1 MSKKQTTNTASD
13 KRINSRL
20 QETPI
25 AIVGMASVFAES
37 KNLGQFWD
45 TIVNSVNGIQD
56 VPEDRWAIDDYYSAD
71 KKEAD
76 KSYCKRGGF
85 LPEIDFDPMEFGLPP
100 NILELTDITQLM
112 ALVVARDVLADAG
125 VSEES
130 SFDRDRM
137 GITLGVGGG
146 QKQGG
151 QLMSRL
157 QGPVLEK
164 VLKASGLNAED
175 TNIIVD
181 KFKSA
186 YIPWEENS
194 FPGMLGNVIAGR
206 IANRFNLGGTN
217 CVVDAACAGSLA
229 AIKMAVSDLLEYRSD
244 MMLSGGIC
252 CDNSPFMYMSFSKTP
267 AFTDGDCIR
276 PFDDKSNGMMIGEG
290 VGMIALKRLEDAER
304 DGDRIYSVIKG
315 IGSSSDGKFK
325 SIYAPRPE
333 GQLKALKRAYQDAG
347 FDPRTCGL
355 IEAHGTGTKA
365 GDAAEFRGLELL
377 FSENNDQKQHVALG
391 SVKSQ
396 VGHTKAAAG
405 TAGLIKA
412 ALALHHK
419 VLPATINVDKPNENL
434 DIENTPLYINSE
446 TRPWMPRADGIKR
459 QAGIS
464 SFGFGGTN
472 FHLVLEEYTSTQQ
485 GAYRL
490 NEVAQSFLIA
500 ANSKADLINTIE
512 AELKAINVDVE
523 LQPYAFNQLVVSHP
537 VKKIKE
543 DHVRCGFVAK
553 NATQA
558 KQMLEQIIKQLKT
571 EQSKEWSTPTG
582 IYYREQGLK
591 TAGKVVALFSGQGSQ
606 YVNMGRELVCHF
618 PSMMASQV
626 SIDQQFHQ
634 AGQANLSNIVY
645 PIPVFDDQ
653 KRSQQ
658 ELDLR
663 LTQYAQPAIGSF
675 SVGLFN
681 TFKQAGFKADF
692 MAGHSFGELTAL
704 WAAEVISETDYMA
717 LTMAR
722 GQAMS
727 SPQDSDLDAGTMAAV
742 IGNVAEIELQI
753 STIKDVSIANYNANN
768 QAVIAG
774 SSEAIATAT
783 TQLTDNGFKVIALP
797 VSAAFHTPLVAHAQQ
812 PFAKAIDSVTF
823 NKPKVAVYANAT
835 GEAHSEDQA
844 AIKASLKEHILQS
857 VQFSKEI
864 NNLYDAGGR
873 IFVEFGPKNVLTRL
887 VDNIL
892 EDKAEVFSIATNSN
906 AKQSADLQLRQAA
919 IQLAVLGVELDNID
933 PYSAIARPTVAPK
946 KSPLAMKLSGASYV
960 SPKTKKVFED
970 GLTDNWKI
978 SNTQPS
984 TPIVKE
990 VIKEVVV
997 EKIVEK
1003 IVYVDAQG
1011 QPLVNQPSSIQ
1022 GSSIKES
1029 ALANNDNQQLASSI
1043 ENSVDQF
1050 VKHQSE
1056 LLAVHQAY
1064 LEGPNQYA
1072 DTFKSVLAEQ
1082 AGQQTLPEGLDRTL
1096 AMYHDFQ
1103 TETLRVH
1110 ETYLNNQTDNMQQ
1123 MLNTVSNTQHHQSS
1137 SSDVASNNV
1146 TSNNVASN
1154 NTASNVSENA
1164 KTTLSVISKSATQP
1178 APVNALN
1185 LQQQLQA
1192 THQTIQSAQAK
1203 PSVDIQPVN
1212 KKSNEVAPLSGLSV
1226 DSAQAIESTMLSV
1239 VADKTGYPTEM
1250 LELSMD
1256 MEADLGIDSIK
1267 RVEILGAVQDEIAD
1281 LPELDAEQL
1290 SQMRTLAEIVTYMN
1304 SVMGTVVSS
1313 SVNATNA
1320 TANTASTLYSSTSSI
1335 DAQAIDINVIE
1346 NIMLS
1351 VVADKTGYPTEML
1364 ELSMDMEA
1372 DLGIDSIKR
1381 VEILGAVQDEIADLP
1396 ELDAEQLS
1404 QMRTLAEIVT
1414 YMNSVMGTI
1423 VSNSANTAS
1432 IVANS
1437 ATSIDTKAIENIML
1451 SVVADK
1457 TGYPTEMLE
1466 LSMDMEADLGIDSIK
1481 RVEILGA
1488 VQDEIADLPE
1498 LDAEQL
1504 SQMRT
1509 LAEIVTYMSS
1519 VMGSIVSSSAGAVNH
1534 ANAASTVASSTSSI
1548 DAQAIDI
1555 NVIEKTMLSVVADK
1569 TGYPTE
1575 MLELSMDMEADLG
1588 IDSIKRVE
1596 ILGAVQ
1602 DEIDDLP
1609 ELDAEQLS
1617 QMRTLAEIVTYM
1629 NSVMGTVVSS
1639 SVNPANATANKTS
1652 TVASSTSSIDA
1663 QSIDIN
1669 VIEKTMLSVVAD
1681 KTGYPTEMLEL
1692 SMDMEADLGID
1703 SIKRVEILG
1712 AVQDEITDLPELDA
1726 EQLSQMR
1733 TLAEIVTYMNSVMG
1747 SVVSSSVNPTD
1758 AKANTTSIVTS
1769 STSSIDAQSIDINV
1783 IEKTMLSV
1791 VADKTGYPTE
1801 MLELSMDMEAD
1812 LGIDSIKRVEILG
1825 AVQDEI
1831 TDLPELDAE
1840 QLSQMR
1846 TLAEIVTYMNSVMGT
1861 VVSSS
1866 ANNASPIVSSTSSID
1881 AQAIDINVIEKTML
1895 SVVADKTGYPTEML
1909 ELSMDMEADLGID
1922 SIKRVE
1928 ILGAVQDEITD
1939 LPELDAEQLS
1949 QMRTLDEIICY
1960 MQSVQTGP
1968 IVNAHCSLNVA
1979 NEETHVNPT
1988 PEKSIVLDPS
1998 PSATVEIKKLAALE
2012 CINSSVENKHLLL
2025 VNDGLDS
2032 GVATAN
2038 ELSTLGW
2045 TVTVLTPSWVKS
2057 KITKAFNKSILQVS
2071 LSELTEQ
2078 TLNQVLE
2085 TQDQWLSVIYLHP
2098 KTAVEGIAFE
2108 SQYKKGLQLA
2118 FLLAKLTKL
2127 NQNANEKNNGDR
2139 SSFLVL
2145 TRQGGD
2151 FATQNIDKKAD
2162 LVQGGL
2168 SGLVKTLAHEW
2179 DNVFCRIVDIPT
2191 KYNANKVA
2199 KIVVGE
2205 LNDKQRLPVEV
2216 GFNTE
2221 GRLSLVAKETD
2232 SYQLESG
2239 NQLDQDAVFLV
2250 SGGAKGVTAHCVIEI
2265 ANQYQCKFILLGRS
2279 RYQAQEDDWSL
2290 SSATE
2295 GDLKKAAMQH
2305 LINSGEKPSPKLIK
2319 QMIRPVLANREI
2331 TQTLQAIETLGGIAE
2346 YVSADVCDKE
2356 KLQQAINPIC
2366 DLWGPITGVIHG
2378 AGVLAD
2384 KLIEQKTLAEFDQ
2397 VYNTKIEGL
2406 NALLACCELE
2416 KLKHLVLFSS
2426 AAGFYGN
2433 PAQSDYAIANEI
2445 LNKAAY
2451 RFKALYPTTQVLS
2464 FNWGPWDGGMVTP
2477 ELKRMFDERGVYII
2491 PVQSGASL
2499 LVSELAAKHNRCV
2512 QIVVGTDM
2520 SGTDSENLVDQRV
2533 VDQSIVD
2540 QNNDNA
2546 LRESSHQQIKTFNHL
2561 DNALLVD
2568 HKIDGQQVLPTVCA
2582 IAWLKSTCESLYP
2595 EYQYQGI
2602 EDFKLFKGIVFDGSQ
2617 AGEYVIDTKILEH
2630 KVLNSKTIQESD
2642 NTLRI
2647 EVTVGSENKQG
2658 KPVFHYKST
2667 VNLAKPLV
2675 ENTPLAY
2682 QGILPKLVKKQSAQA
2697 ASLYLDGSLF
2707 HGLSLQGIKHIHQLD
2722 DSGLLLE
2729 CVIDKSVTQA
2739 EGEFLLEETN
2749 VFANDLVYQA
2759 MLVWTSKQMGSGSL
2773 PTSTAAWQVFRE
2785 VKVDEF
2791 FFIKLNI
2798 IKTTGQSVF
2807 ADLLL
2812 IDQNNNIISKITA
2825 AEVTCSASLSE
2836 LFKVSA

>member
-1 MSKKQTTNTASD
+1 MPLEKIMSKKQTTNTASD

-71 KKEAD
+71 KKAAD

-112 ALVVARDVLADAG
+112 ALVVARDLLADAG

-347 FDPRTCGL
+347 FDPKTCGL

-472 FHLVLEEYTSTQQ
+472 FHLVLEEYAPTQQ

-490 NEVAQSFLIA
+490 NDVAQSFLIA
-500 ANSKADLINTIE
+500 AKSKADLINLID

-523 LQPYAFNQLVVSHP
+523 LQPYAFNQLVVSYP
-537 VKKIKE
+537 VNKIKE
-543 DHVRCGFVAK
+543 DHARCGFVAN

-558 KQMLEQIIKQLKT
+558 KQMLEQILKQLNT
-571 EQSKEWSTPTG
+571 ELSKEWSTPTG

-606 YVNMGRELVCHF
+606 YLNMGRELVCHF

-626 SIDQQFHQ
+626 SIDQQFHL
-634 AGQANLSNIVY
+634 AGQQNLSNIVY
-645 PIPVFDDQ
+645 PIPVFDAE

-717 LTMAR
+717 LAMAR

-727 SPQDSDLDAGTMAAV
+727 SPEDSDFDAGTMAAV
-742 IGNVAEIELQI
+742 IGNVADIELQI
-753 STIKDVSIANYNANN
+753 STIKGVSIANYNASN

-783 TQLTDNGFKVIALP
+783 AQLTDNGFKVIALP

-835 GEAHSEDQA
+835 GEAHSDDQA
-844 AIKASLKEHILQS
+844 TIKASLKEHILQS

-892 EDKAEVFSIATNSN
+892 EDKADVFTIATNGN
-906 AKQSADLQLRQAA
+906 AKQSADVQLRQAA
-919 IQLAVLGVELDNID
+919 IQLAVLGVEMDNID

-978 SNTQPS
+978 SNTQPT

-990 VIKEVVV
+990 VIKEVIVEKVV
-997 EKIVEK
+997 EKVVEK

-1011 QPLVNQPSSIQ
+1011 QPLVNQPSSTQ
-1022 GSSIKES
+1022 GSSIQASSIKGS
-1029 ALANNDNQQLASSI
+1029 AAANNNQQLASTI

-1072 DTFKSVLAEQ
+1072 DTFKSVLAAQ

-1123 MLNTVSNTQHHQSS
+1123 MLNTVSNTQRNELST
-1137 SSDVASNNV
+1137 SDVASNNV
-1146 TSNNVASN
+1146 VANKAPSNVTEKL
-1154 NTASNVSENA
+1154 NTAQQV
-1164 KTTLSVISKSATQP
+1164 TSKSTPQT
-1178 APVNALN
+1178 APVNTLN

-1192 THQTIQSAQAK
+1192 THQTIQSVQAK
-1203 PSVDIQPVN
+1203 PSIDIEPVN
-1212 KKSNEVAPLSGLSV
+1212 KINDEVVSLSGKEIDLTQAIESKMLSV
-1226 DSAQAIESTMLSV
+1226 VADKTGYPTEMLELSMDMEADLGIDSIKRVEILGAVQDDIANLPELDADQLSQMRTLAEIVTYMNSVMRSVVSGSTNAASPIVSSTSPIDVQAIDINVIESTMLSV

-1267 RVEILGAVQDEIAD
+1267 RVEILGAVQDEIVD

-1290 SQMRTLAEIVTYMN
+1290 SQMRTLVEIVTYMN
-1304 SVMGTVVSS
+1304 SVMGSVVSGS
-1313 SVNATNA
+1313 ANYTK
-1320 TANTASTLYSSTSSI
+1320 TNTASPI
-1335 DAQAIDINVIE
+1335 
-1346 NIMLS
+1346 
-1351 VVADKTGYPTEML
+1351 
-1364 ELSMDMEA
+1364 
-1372 DLGIDSIKR
+1372 
-1381 VEILGAVQDEIADLP
+1381 
-1396 ELDAEQLS
+1396 
-1404 QMRTLAEIVT
+1404 
-1414 YMNSVMGTI
+1414 
-1423 VSNSANTAS
+1423 
-1432 IVANS
+1432 
-1437 ATSIDTKAIENIML
+1437 
-1451 SVVADK
+1451 
-1457 TGYPTEMLE
+1457 
-1466 LSMDMEADLGIDSIK
+1466 
-1481 RVEILGA
+1481 
-1488 VQDEIADLPE
+1488 
-1498 LDAEQL
+1498 
-1504 SQMRT
+1504 
-1509 LAEIVTYMSS
+1509 
-1519 VMGSIVSSSAGAVNH
+1519 
-1534 ANAASTVASSTSSI
+1534 ASSTSSL
-1548 DAQAIDI
+1548 DAQ
-1555 NVIEKTMLSVVADK
+1555 
-1569 TGYPTE
+1569 P
-1575 MLELSMDMEADLG
+1575 
-1588 IDSIKRVE
+1588 
-1596 ILGAVQ
+1596 
-1602 DEIDDLP
+1602 
-1609 ELDAEQLS
+1609 
-1617 QMRTLAEIVTYM
+1617 
-1629 NSVMGTVVSS
+1629 
-1639 SVNPANATANKTS
+1639 
-1652 TVASSTSSIDA
+1652 
-1663 QSIDIN
+1663 IDIN

-1747 SVVSSSVNPTD
+1747 SVVSSSANAASPVASSTSPVDTQPIDINVIESTMLSVVADKTGYPTEMLELSMDMEADLGIDSIKRVEILGAVQDQIADLPELD
-1758 AKANTTSIVTS
+1758 AEQLSQMRTLTEIVTYMNSVMGTVVSGSANAASPVAS
-1769 STSSIDAQSIDINV
+1769 STSPIDAQPIDINVIESTMLSVVADKTGYPTEMLELSMDMEADLGIDSIKRVEILGAVQDEIADLPELDAEHLSQMRTLAEIVTYMNSEMGSVESNTASPIVSSMSSIDAQSIDINV

-1846 TLAEIVTYMNSVMGT
+1846 TLAEIVTYM
-1861 VVSSS
+1861 
-1866 ANNASPIVSSTSSID
+1866 
-1881 AQAIDINVIEKTML
+1881 
-1895 SVVADKTGYPTEML
+1895 
-1909 ELSMDMEADLGID
+1909 
-1922 SIKRVE
+1922 
-1928 ILGAVQDEITD
+1928 
-1939 LPELDAEQLS
+1939 
-1949 QMRTLDEIICY
+1949 
-1960 MQSVQTGP
+1960 QSVQTGP
-1968 IVNAHCSLNVA
+1968 IVNSHTSLNVA
-1979 NEETHVNPT
+1979 NEQTLSKPM
-1988 PEKSIVLDPS
+1988 PEKSIVLEPA

-2032 GVATAN
+2032 GVVTAN

-2045 TVTVLTPSWVKS
+2045 IVTVLTPSWIKS
-2057 KITKAFNKSILQVS
+2057 KITKVFNESILQVT
-2071 LSELTEQ
+2071 LPELTEQ
-2078 TLNQVLE
+2078 TLNQVLQ
-2085 TQDQWLSVIYLHP
+2085 TQVQWQTVIYLHP
-2098 KTAVEGIAFE
+2098 KTAVEGITFE
-2108 SQYKKGLQLA
+2108 SCHKKSLQLA

-2127 NQNANEKNNGDR
+2127 NQNANEKNNEDR

-2151 FATQNIDKKAD
+2151 FTTQNFDKKAD

-2239 NQLDQDAVFLV
+2239 HQLDQDAVFLV

-2265 ANQYQCKFILLGRS
+2265 AKQYQCKFILLGRS
-2279 RYQAQEDDWSL
+2279 HYQAQEDDWSL

-2295 GDLKKAAMQH
+2295 GELKKAAMQH
-2305 LINSGEKPSPKLIK
+2305 LMNNGEKPSPKLIK
-2319 QMIRPVLANREI
+2319 QMIGPVLANREI

-2356 KLQQAINPIC
+2356 KLQQVINPIC

-2384 KLIEQKTLAEFDQ
+2384 KFIEQKTLAEFDQ

-2406 NALLACCELE
+2406 NALLACCELDN
-2416 KLKHLVLFSS
+2416 LKHLVLFSS
-2426 AAGFYGN
+2426 AAAFYGN
-2433 PAQSDYAIANEI
+2433 PGQSDYAIANEI

-2451 RFKALYPTTQVLS
+2451 RFKALYPASQVLS

-2520 SGTDSENLVDQRV
+2520 SGTDSESSVDHNLVDQSAEHENV
-2533 VDQSIVD
+2533 VDK
-2540 QNNDNA
+2540 
-2546 LRESSHQQIKTFNHL
+2546 SSHQQIKTFNHL
-2561 DNALLVD
+2561 DNVLLAD

-2582 IAWLKSTCESLYP
+2582 IAWLKSTCENLYP
-2595 EYQYQGI
+2595 EYRYQGI
-2602 EDFKLFKGIVFDGSQ
+2602 EDFKLFKGIVFDGTQ
-2617 AGEYVIDTKILEH
+2617 ADEYVIDTKILDH
-2630 KVLNSKTIQESD
+2630 KVLNSKNIKESD
-2642 NTLRI
+2642 NTLSI

-2682 QGILPKLVKKQSAQA
+2682 QGILPKLVKKQSSQA
-2697 ASLYLDGSLF
+2697 ASLYVDGSLF
-2707 HGLSLQGIKHIHQLD
+2707 HGASLQGIKHIHQLD

-2729 CVIDKSVTQA
+2729 CVIDNSAIKAQ
-2739 EGEFLLEETN
+2739 GEFLLEESN

-2773 PTSTAAWQVFRE
+2773 PTSTEAWQVFRE
-2785 VKVDEF
+2785 VKVGEY

-2798 IKTTGQSVF
+2798 IKATGQSVF

-2812 IDQNNNIISKITA
+2812 IDQDNKIISKITA

-2836 LFKVSA
+2836 LFKASA

>member
-1 MSKKQTTNTASD
+1 MPLEKIMSKKQTTNTASD

-717 LTMAR
+717 LAMAR

-783 TQLTDNGFKVIALP
+783 SQLTDNGFKVIALP

-844 AIKASLKEHILQS
+844 AIKTSLKEHILQS

-990 VIKEVVV
+990 VIKEIVV

-1029 ALANNDNQQLASSI
+1029 APANNDNQQLASSI

-1072 DTFKSVLAEQ
+1072 DTFKSVLAAQ

-1123 MLNTVSNTQHHQSS
+1123 MLNTVSNTQSH
-1137 SSDVASNNV
+1137 DVISNDAASN
-1146 TSNNVASN
+1146 A
-1154 NTASNVSENA
+1154 SENG
-1164 KTTLSVISKSATQP
+1164 KTTTPTTSKSTPQAT
-1178 APVNALN
+1178 PVNALN

-1212 KKSNEVAPLSGLSV
+1212 KRNDEVVPLSGALRG
-1226 DSAQAIESTMLSV
+1226 SAQAIENTMLSV

-1313 SVNATNA
+1313 S
-1320 TANTASTLYSSTSSI
+1320 ANTASPIASSTSSI
-1335 DAQAIDINVIE
+1335 DTKAIETTMLSVVADKTGYPTEMLELSMDMEADLGIDSIKRVEILGAVQDEIADLPELDAEQLSQMRTLAEIVTYMNSVMGSFISSPASTVVNSATSIDTKAIE
-1346 NIMLS
+1346 NTMLS

-1414 YMNSVMGTI
+1414 YMNSVMGT
-1423 VSNSANTAS
+1423 
-1432 IVANS
+1432 
-1437 ATSIDTKAIENIML
+1437 
-1451 SVVADK
+1451 
-1457 TGYPTEMLE
+1457 
-1466 LSMDMEADLGIDSIK
+1466 
-1481 RVEILGA
+1481 
-1488 VQDEIADLPE
+1488 
-1498 LDAEQL
+1498 
-1504 SQMRT
+1504 
-1509 LAEIVTYMSS
+1509 
-1519 VMGSIVSSSAGAVNH
+1519 
-1534 ANAASTVASSTSSI
+1534 
-1548 DAQAIDI
+1548 
-1555 NVIEKTMLSVVADK
+1555 
-1569 TGYPTE
+1569 
-1575 MLELSMDMEADLG
+1575 
-1588 IDSIKRVE
+1588 
-1596 ILGAVQ
+1596 
-1602 DEIDDLP
+1602 
-1609 ELDAEQLS
+1609 
-1617 QMRTLAEIVTYM
+1617 
-1629 NSVMGTVVSS
+1629 VVSS
-1639 SVNPANATANKTS
+1639 
-1652 TVASSTSSIDA
+1652 
-1663 QSIDIN
+1663 
-1669 VIEKTMLSVVAD
+1669 
-1681 KTGYPTEMLEL
+1681 
-1692 SMDMEADLGID
+1692 
-1703 SIKRVEILG
+1703 
-1712 AVQDEITDLPELDA
+1712 
-1726 EQLSQMR
+1726 
-1733 TLAEIVTYMNSVMG
+1733 
-1747 SVVSSSVNPTD
+1747 
-1758 AKANTTSIVTS
+1758 
-1769 STSSIDAQSIDINV
+1769 
-1783 IEKTMLSV
+1783 
-1791 VADKTGYPTE
+1791 
-1801 MLELSMDMEAD
+1801 
-1812 LGIDSIKRVEILG
+1812 
-1825 AVQDEI
+1825 
-1831 TDLPELDAE
+1831 
-1840 QLSQMR
+1840 
-1846 TLAEIVTYMNSVMGT
+1846 
-1861 VVSSS
+1861 
-1866 ANNASPIVSSTSSID
+1866 
-1881 AQAIDINVIEKTML
+1881 
-1895 SVVADKTGYPTEML
+1895 
-1909 ELSMDMEADLGID
+1909 
-1922 SIKRVE
+1922 
-1928 ILGAVQDEITD
+1928 
-1939 LPELDAEQLS
+1939 
-1949 QMRTLDEIICY
+1949 
-1960 MQSVQTGP
+1960 
-1968 IVNAHCSLNVA
+1968 
-1979 NEETHVNPT
+1979 
-1988 PEKSIVLDPS
+1988 
-1998 PSATVEIKKLAALE
+1998 
-2012 CINSSVENKHLLL
+2012 
-2025 VNDGLDS
+2025 
-2032 GVATAN
+2032 
-2038 ELSTLGW
+2038 
-2045 TVTVLTPSWVKS
+2045 
-2057 KITKAFNKSILQVS
+2057 LQ
-2071 LSELTEQ
+2071 
-2078 TLNQVLE
+2078 
-2085 TQDQWLSVIYLHP
+2085 
-2098 KTAVEGIAFE
+2098 
-2108 SQYKKGLQLA
+2108 
-2118 FLLAKLTKL
+2118 
-2127 NQNANEKNNGDR
+2127 
-2139 SSFLVL
+2139 
-2145 TRQGGD
+2145 
-2151 FATQNIDKKAD
+2151 
-2162 LVQGGL
+2162 
-2168 SGLVKTLAHEW
+2168 
-2179 DNVFCRIVDIPT
+2179 C
-2191 KYNANKVA
+2191 
-2199 KIVVGE
+2199 
-2205 LNDKQRLPVEV
+2205 
-2216 GFNTE
+2216 
-2221 GRLSLVAKETD
+2221 
-2232 SYQLESG
+2232 
-2239 NQLDQDAVFLV
+2239 
-2250 SGGAKGVTAHCVIEI
+2250 
-2265 ANQYQCKFILLGRS
+2265 
-2279 RYQAQEDDWSL
+2279 
-2290 SSATE
+2290 
-2295 GDLKKAAMQH
+2295 
-2305 LINSGEKPSPKLIK
+2305 
-2319 QMIRPVLANREI
+2319 
-2331 TQTLQAIETLGGIAE
+2331 
-2346 YVSADVCDKE
+2346 
-2356 KLQQAINPIC
+2356 
-2366 DLWGPITGVIHG
+2366 
-2378 AGVLAD
+2378 
-2384 KLIEQKTLAEFDQ
+2384 
-2397 VYNTKIEGL
+2397 
-2406 NALLACCELE
+2406 
-2416 KLKHLVLFSS
+2416 
-2426 AAGFYGN
+2426 
-2433 PAQSDYAIANEI
+2433 
-2445 LNKAAY
+2445 
-2451 RFKALYPTTQVLS
+2451 
-2464 FNWGPWDGGMVTP
+2464 
-2477 ELKRMFDERGVYII
+2477 
-2491 PVQSGASL
+2491 
-2499 LVSELAAKHNRCV
+2499 
-2512 QIVVGTDM
+2512 
-2520 SGTDSENLVDQRV
+2520 
-2533 VDQSIVD
+2533 
-2540 QNNDNA
+2540 
-2546 LRESSHQQIKTFNHL
+2546 
-2561 DNALLVD
+2561 
-2568 HKIDGQQVLPTVCA
+2568 
-2582 IAWLKSTCESLYP
+2582 
-2595 EYQYQGI
+2595 
-2602 EDFKLFKGIVFDGSQ
+2602 
-2617 AGEYVIDTKILEH
+2617 
-2630 KVLNSKTIQESD
+2630 
-2642 NTLRI
+2642 
-2647 EVTVGSENKQG
+2647 
-2658 KPVFHYKST
+2658 
-2667 VNLAKPLV
+2667 
-2675 ENTPLAY
+2675 
-2682 QGILPKLVKKQSAQA
+2682 
-2697 ASLYLDGSLF
+2697 
-2707 HGLSLQGIKHIHQLD
+2707 
-2722 DSGLLLE
+2722 
-2729 CVIDKSVTQA
+2729 
-2739 EGEFLLEETN
+2739 
-2749 VFANDLVYQA
+2749 
-2759 MLVWTSKQMGSGSL
+2759 
-2773 PTSTAAWQVFRE
+2773 
-2785 VKVDEF
+2785 
-2791 FFIKLNI
+2791 
-2798 IKTTGQSVF
+2798 
-2807 ADLLL
+2807 
-2812 IDQNNNIISKITA
+2812 
-2825 AEVTCSASLSE
+2825 
-2836 LFKVSA
+2836 

>member
-681 TFKQAGFKADF
+681 IFKQAGFKADF

-717 LTMAR
+717 LAMAR
-722 GQAMS
+722 GQVMS

-990 VIKEVVV
+990 VIKEIVV

-1011 QPLVNQPSSIQ
+1011 QPLVNQPASIQ

-1029 ALANNDNQQLASSI
+1029 APANNDNQQLASSI

-1072 DTFKSVLAEQ
+1072 DTFKSVLAAQ

-1123 MLNTVSNTQHHQSS
+1123 MLNTVSNTQHLQSS
-1137 SSDVASNNV
+1137 SSDVTSNNVTSNNV

-1164 KTTLSVISKSATQP
+1164 KTTPLVISKSTTEP

-1212 KKSNEVAPLSGLSV
+1212 KENNEVAPLSGLSV

-1304 SVMGTVVSS
+1304 SVMGSIVSS
-1313 SVNATNA
+1313 S
-1320 TANTASTLYSSTSSI
+1320 ANTASTVANSATSI
-1335 DAQAIDINVIE
+1335 DTKAIE
-1346 NIMLS
+1346 NTMLS

-1414 YMNSVMGTI
+1414 YMNSVMGSV
-1423 VSNSANTAS
+1423 VSSSVNATNATANTAS
-1432 IVANS
+1432 TVASSTSSIVAQ
-1437 ATSIDTKAIENIML
+1437 AIDINVIEKTML

-1509 LAEIVTYMSS
+1509 LAEIVTYMNS
-1519 VMGSIVSSSAGAVNH
+1519 VMGSVVSSSANTAP
-1534 ANAASTVASSTSSI
+1534 SPIASSTSSI
-1548 DAQAIDI
+1548 DAQAI
-1555 NVIEKTMLSVVADK
+1555 EKTMLLVVADK

-1602 DEIDDLP
+1602 DEIADLP

-1617 QMRTLAEIVTYM
+1617 QMRTLAEIVIYM
-1629 NSVMGTVVSS
+1629 NSVMGSVVSS
-1639 SVNPANATANKTS
+1639 SANTAS

-1747 SVVSSSVNPTD
+1747 SVVSSS
-1758 AKANTTSIVTS
+1758 ANTASTVAS
-1769 STSSIDAQSIDINV
+1769 STSSIDAQAIDINV

-1831 TDLPELDAE
+1831 ADLPELDAE

-1846 TLAEIVTYMNSVMGT
+1846 TLAEIVTYMNSVMGA

-1866 ANNASPIVSSTSSID
+1866 AKTASPIVSSTSSID

-1968 IVNAHCSLNVA
+1968 IVNAHFSLNVA
-1979 NEETHVNPT
+1979 NEETPVKPT

-2038 ELSTLGW
+2038 ELSALGW

-2078 TLNQVLE
+2078 TLNQVLQ
-2085 TQDQWLSVIYLHP
+2085 TQAQWLSVIYLHP

-2127 NQNANEKNNGDR
+2127 NQNANEKYNDDR
-2139 SSFLVL
+2139 ASFLVL

-2191 KYNANKVA
+2191 KYNAKKVA

-2239 NQLDQDAVFLV
+2239 NQLDQNAVFLV

-2265 ANQYQCKFILLGRS
+2265 AKQYQCKFILLGRS
-2279 RYQAQEDDWSL
+2279 RYQAQEDNWSL

-2319 QMIRPVLANREI
+2319 QMIGPVLANREI

-2356 KLQQAINPIC
+2356 NLQQAINPIC

-2416 KLKHLVLFSS
+2416 NIKHLVLFSS

-2520 SGTDSENLVDQRV
+2520 SGTDNESLVDQKADNENV
-2533 VDQSIVD
+2533 V
-2540 QNNDNA
+2540 
-2546 LRESSHQQIKTFNHL
+2546 RESSHQQIKTFNHL

-2582 IAWLKSTCESLYP
+2582 IAWLKSTCENLYP

-2617 AGEYVIDTKILEH
+2617 AGEYIIDTKILEH
-2630 KVLNSKTIQESD
+2630 KVLNSKTIKESD

-2682 QGILPKLVKKQSAQA
+2682 QGILPKLVKKQSVQA

-2739 EGEFLLEETN
+2739 QGEFLLEESN

-2785 VKVDEF
+2785 VKADEF

-2812 IDQNNNIISKITA
+2812 IDQSNNIISKITA

-2836 LFKVSA
+2836 LFKASA

>member
-717 LTMAR
+717 LAMAR

-727 SPQDSDLDAGTMAAV
+727 SPQDSGLDAGTMAAV

-892 EDKAEVFSIATNSN
+892 EDKAEVYTIATNSN

-990 VIKEVVV
+990 VIKEIVV

-1072 DTFKSVLAEQ
+1072 DTFKSVLAAQ

-1137 SSDVASNNV
+1137 SSDVTSNNV

-1164 KTTLSVISKSATQP
+1164 KTTPPVISKSTTQP

-1212 KKSNEVAPLSGLSV
+1212 KENNEVAALSGLSV

-1320 TANTASTLYSSTSSI
+1320 TANTASTVASSTSSI

-1346 NIMLS
+1346 KTMLS

-1414 YMNSVMGTI
+1414 YMNSVMGTV
-1423 VSNSANTAS
+1423 VSSSVNATNATANTAS
-1432 IVANS
+1432 TVAS
-1437 ATSIDTKAIENIML
+1437 STSSIDAQAIDINVIEKTMLSVVADKTGYPTEMLELSMDMEADLGIDSIKRVEILGAVQDEIADLPELDAEQLSQMRTLAEIVTYMNSVMGSVVSSSVNATNATANTASTVASSTSSIDAQAIDINVIENTML

-1519 VMGSIVSSSAGAVNH
+1519 VMGSIVSSSDNT
-1534 ANAASTVASSTSSI
+1534 ASSPIASSTLSI
-1548 DAQAIDI
+1548 DAQA
-1555 NVIEKTMLSVVADK
+1555 
-1569 TGYPTE
+1569 
-1575 MLELSMDMEADLG
+1575 
-1588 IDSIKRVE
+1588 
-1596 ILGAVQ
+1596 
-1602 DEIDDLP
+1602 
-1609 ELDAEQLS
+1609 
-1617 QMRTLAEIVTYM
+1617 
-1629 NSVMGTVVSS
+1629 
-1639 SVNPANATANKTS
+1639 
-1652 TVASSTSSIDA
+1652 
-1663 QSIDIN
+1663 IDIN

-1733 TLAEIVTYMNSVMG
+1733 TLAEIVTYMNSVM
-1747 SVVSSSVNPTD
+1747 
-1758 AKANTTSIVTS
+1758 
-1769 STSSIDAQSIDINV
+1769 
-1783 IEKTMLSV
+1783 E
-1791 VADKTGYPTE
+1791 
-1801 MLELSMDMEAD
+1801 
-1812 LGIDSIKRVEILG
+1812 
-1825 AVQDEI
+1825 
-1831 TDLPELDAE
+1831 
-1840 QLSQMR
+1840 
-1846 TLAEIVTYMNSVMGT
+1846 T
-1861 VVSSS
+1861 VVS
-1866 ANNASPIVSSTSSID
+1866 NPVSPIVSSTLSID

-1928 ILGAVQDEITD
+1928 ILGAVQDEIID

-1968 IVNAHCSLNVA
+1968 IVNAHSSLNVA
-1979 NEETHVNPT
+1979 NEETPVKPT

-2032 GVATAN
+2032 GVVTAN
-2038 ELSTLGW
+2038 ELSALGW

-2239 NQLDQDAVFLV
+2239 NQLDQDSVFLV

-2265 ANQYQCKFILLGRS
+2265 AKQYQCKFILLGRS
-2279 RYQAQEDDWSL
+2279 RYQAQEDNWSL

-2295 GDLKKAAMQH
+2295 GYLKKAAMQH

-2319 QMIRPVLANREI
+2319 QMIGPVLANREI

-2384 KLIEQKTLAEFDQ
+2384 KLIEQKTLVEFDQ

-2416 KLKHLVLFSS
+2416 NLKHLVLFSS

-2520 SGTDSENLVDQRV
+2520 SGTDSENLVVQKA

-2540 QNNDNA
+2540 QKNDNA
-2546 LRESSHQQIKTFNHL
+2546 VRESSHQQIKTFNHL

-2617 AGEYVIDTKILEH
+2617 ADEYVIDTKILEH
-2630 KVLNSKTIQESD
+2630 KVLNSKTIKESD

-2675 ENTPLAY
+2675 ENSPLAY

-2707 HGLSLQGIKHIHQLD
+2707 HGPSLQGIKHIHQLD

-2739 EGEFLLEETN
+2739 KGEFLLEETN

>member
-717 LTMAR
+717 LAMAR

-727 SPQDSDLDAGTMAAV
+727 SPQDSGLDAGTMAAV

-892 EDKAEVFSIATNSN
+892 EDKAEVFTIATNSN

-990 VIKEVVV
+990 VIKEIVV

-1072 DTFKSVLAEQ
+1072 DTFKSVLAAQ

-1137 SSDVASNNV
+1137 SSDVTSNNV

-1164 KTTLSVISKSATQP
+1164 KTTPPVISKSTTQP

-1212 KKSNEVAPLSGLSV
+1212 KENNEVAALSGLSV

-1320 TANTASTLYSSTSSI
+1320 TANTASTVASSTSSI

-1346 NIMLS
+1346 KTMLS

-1414 YMNSVMGTI
+1414 YMNSVMGTV
-1423 VSNSANTAS
+1423 VSSSVNATNATANTAS
-1432 IVANS
+1432 TVAS
-1437 ATSIDTKAIENIML
+1437 STSSIDAQAIDINVIEKTML

-1509 LAEIVTYMSS
+1509 LAEIVTYMNS
-1519 VMGSIVSSSAGAVNH
+1519 VMGSVVSSSVNATNAT
-1534 ANAASTVASSTSSI
+1534 ANTASTVASSTSSI
-1548 DAQAIDI
+1548 DAQA
-1555 NVIEKTMLSVVADK
+1555 
-1569 TGYPTE
+1569 
-1575 MLELSMDMEADLG
+1575 
-1588 IDSIKRVE
+1588 
-1596 ILGAVQ
+1596 
-1602 DEIDDLP
+1602 
-1609 ELDAEQLS
+1609 
-1617 QMRTLAEIVTYM
+1617 
-1629 NSVMGTVVSS
+1629 
-1639 SVNPANATANKTS
+1639 
-1652 TVASSTSSIDA
+1652 
-1663 QSIDIN
+1663 IDIN

-1733 TLAEIVTYMNSVMG
+1733 TLAEIVTYMNSVMET
-1747 SVVSSSVNPTD
+1747 VVSNPV
-1758 AKANTTSIVTS
+1758 SPIVS
-1769 STSSIDAQSIDINV
+1769 STLSIDAQAIDINV

-1825 AVQDEI
+1825 AVQDKI
-1831 TDLPELDAE
+1831 ADLPELDAE

-1846 TLAEIVTYMNSVMGT
+1846 TLAEIVTYMNSVMET
-1861 VVSSS
+1861 VVS
-1866 ANNASPIVSSTSSID
+1866 NPVSPIVSSTLSID

-1928 ILGAVQDEITD
+1928 ILGAVQDEIID

-1968 IVNAHCSLNVA
+1968 IVNAHSSLNVA
-1979 NEETHVNPT
+1979 NEETPVKPT

-2038 ELSTLGW
+2038 ELSALGW

-2239 NQLDQDAVFLV
+2239 NQLDQDSVFLV

-2265 ANQYQCKFILLGRS
+2265 AKQYQCKFILLGRS
-2279 RYQAQEDDWSL
+2279 RYQAQEDNWSL

-2295 GDLKKAAMQH
+2295 GYLKKAAMQH

-2319 QMIRPVLANREI
+2319 QMIGPVLANREI

-2384 KLIEQKTLAEFDQ
+2384 KLIEQKTLVEFDQ

-2416 KLKHLVLFSS
+2416 NLKHLVLFSS

-2520 SGTDSENLVDQRV
+2520 SGTDSENLVVQKA

-2540 QNNDNA
+2540 QKNDNA
-2546 LRESSHQQIKTFNHL
+2546 VRESSHQQIKTFNHL

-2617 AGEYVIDTKILEH
+2617 ADEYVIDTKILEH
-2630 KVLNSKTIQESD
+2630 KVLNSKTIKESD

-2675 ENTPLAY
+2675 ENSPLAY

-2707 HGLSLQGIKHIHQLD
+2707 HGPSLQGIKHIHQLD

-2739 EGEFLLEETN
+2739 KGEFLLEETN

>member
-1 MSKKQTTNTASD
+1 MPLEKIMSKKQTTNTASD
-13 KRINSRL
+13 KRLNSRL

-45 TIVNSVNGIQD
+45 TIVNSINGIQD

-130 SFDRDRM
+130 SFDRDKM

-164 VLKASGLNAED
+164 VLKASGLNTED

-181 KFKSA
+181 KFKKA

-347 FDPRTCGL
+347 FDPKTCGL

-434 DIENTPLYINSE
+434 NIENTPLYINSE
-446 TRPWMPRADGIKR
+446 TRPWMQRADGVKR

-472 FHLVLEEYTSTQQ
+472 FHLVLEEYTQTQQ

-490 NEVAQSFLIA
+490 NEVAQSFLMT
-500 ANSKADLINTIE
+500 ANNKADLVKTLV
-512 AELKAINVDVE
+512 AALSTLNVDLE
-523 LQPYAFNQLVVSHP
+523 LQPYAFNQLVISYP
-537 VKKIKE
+537 VKKVAK
-543 DHVRCGFVAK
+543 DQARCGFVAK
-553 NATQA
+553 NSMQTI
-558 KQMLEQIIKQLKT
+558 QMLEQIIKQLKT
-571 EQSKEWSTPTG
+571 DQNKEWSTPTG

-606 YVNMGRELVCHF
+606 YLNMGRELVCHF

-626 SIDQQFHQ
+626 AMDQQFHQ
-634 AGQANLSNIVY
+634 AGQASLSNFVY
-645 PIPVFDDQ
+645 PIPVFEQQ
-653 KRSQQ
+653 KRDQQ
-658 ELDLR
+658 ALDLR

-692 MAGHSFGELTAL
+692 AAGHSFGELTAL
-704 WAAEVISETDYMA
+704 WAADVISEVDYMTLA
-717 LTMAR
+717 MAR

-727 SPQDSDLDAGTMAAV
+727 SPKESDKDTGTMAAV
-742 IGNVAEIELQI
+742 IGNVLDIESQI
-753 STIKDVSIANYNANN
+753 KSIKNVSIANYNANN

-774 SSEAIATAT
+774 TTEAVAIATA
-783 TQLTDNGFKVIALP
+783 QLTDSGFKVIELP

-812 PFAKAIDSVTF
+812 PFAKVIDSITF
-823 NKPKVAVYANAT
+823 NKPNIAVYSNAT
-835 GEAHSEDQA
+835 GEAHSADQA
-844 AIKASLKEHILQS
+844 DIKASLKDHILQS
-857 VQFSKEI
+857 VQFSKEV
-864 NNLYDAGGR
+864 NNLYNAGGR

-892 EDKAEVFSIATNSN
+892 EDKADVFTIATNNN
-906 AKQSADLQLRQAA
+906 AKQSADLQLRLAA
-919 IQLAVLGVELDNID
+919 IQLAVLGLELDNID
-933 PYSAIARPTVAPK
+933 PYSALARPTVAPK
-946 KSPLAMKLSGASYV
+946 KSPLAMKLSGATYV
-960 SPKTKKVFED
+960 SPKTKKIFQEA
-970 GLTDNWKI
+970 LTDNWKI
-978 SNTQPS
+978 SNTQS
-984 TPIVKE
+984 TTPIVKE
-990 VIKEVVV
+990 VIKEVIV
-997 EKIVEK
+997 EKIVEKVVEK
-1003 IVYVDAQG
+1003 IVYVDKQG
-1011 QPLVNQPSSIQ
+1011 IPLVQQPAAPD
-1022 GSSIKES
+1022 KATS
-1029 ALANNDNQQLASSI
+1029 ATNTTTISDQQLASNI

-1050 VKHQSE
+1050 VKHQSQ

-1072 DTFKSVLAEQ
+1072 DTFKSVLAAQ
-1082 AGQQTLPEGLDRTL
+1082 AGQQKLPEGLDRTL

-1123 MLNTVSNTQHHQSS
+1123 ML
-1137 SSDVASNNV
+1137 
-1146 TSNNVASN
+1146 
-1154 NTASNVSENA
+1154 SNVSDVQVKQKVA
-1164 KTTLSVISKSATQP
+1164 KTATALDTSVQTYVDSSLSNEHK
-1178 APVNALN
+1178 LD
-1185 LQQQLQA
+1185 LQQQLQV
-1192 THQTIQSAQAK
+1192 TEQPIQSIQSKAVVDQEPLVNVVLAVNLDPQVASLSHAK
-1203 PSVDIQPVN
+1203 EIESIMLAVVADKTGYPTEMLELSMDMEADLGIDSIKRVEILGAVQDNIVDLPELDAEQLSQMRTLAEIVGYMNDVMGTAVPHVNGAVQDLPTAAESTSQQYIAKQFIPKQFIPKQSVDT
-1212 KKSNEVAPLSGLSV
+1212 K
-1226 DSAQAIESTMLSV
+1226 AIEIIMLAV

-1267 RVEILGAVQDEIAD
+1267 RVEILGAVQDELSD

-1290 SQMRTLAEIVTYMN
+1290 SQMRTLAEIVTYMKD
-1304 SVMGTVVSS
+1304 VMGSVSS
-1313 SVNATNA
+1313 TTATPSQHEGHLSPSLPNQSNTSQA
-1320 TANTASTLYSSTSSI
+1320 TDS
-1335 DAQAIDINVIE
+1335 QAIEI
-1346 NIMLS
+1346 IMLG

-1381 VEILGAVQDEIADLP
+1381 VEILGAVQDQLSDLP

-1414 YMNSVMGTI
+1414 YMKDVMGS
-1423 VSNSANTAS
+1423 VSSTTATPSQHEGHLSPSLPNQSNTS
-1432 IVANS
+1432 Q
-1437 ATSIDTKAIENIML
+1437 ATDSQAIEIIML
-1451 SVVADK
+1451 GVVADK

-1488 VQDEIADLPE
+1488 VQDQISDLPE

-1509 LAEIVTYMSS
+1509 LAEIVAYMNS
-1519 VMGSIVSSSAGAVNH
+1519 VIGQSNHKALPLEQTSIIDSLV
-1534 ANAASTVASSTSSI
+1534 I
-1548 DAQAIDI
+1548 DAKM
-1555 NVIEKTMLSVVADK
+1555 IEQVMLNVVADK

-1602 DEIDDLP
+1602 DQISDLP

-1617 QMRTLAEIVTYM
+1617 QMRTLDEIVAYM
-1629 NSVMGTVVSS
+1629 HSVASPFTNQPAASVVS
-1639 SVNPANATANKTS
+1639 VENTLAITENN
-1652 TVASSTSSIDA
+1652 
-1663 QSIDIN
+1663 N
-1669 VIEKTMLSVVAD
+1669 VIDNVINNVIDNVIDMDQIQQIMLAVVAD

-1712 AVQDEITDLPELDA
+1712 AVQDQI
-1726 EQLSQMR
+1726 S
-1733 TLAEIVTYMNSVMG
+1733 
-1747 SVVSSSVNPTD
+1747 
-1758 AKANTTSIVTS
+1758 
-1769 STSSIDAQSIDINV
+1769 
-1783 IEKTMLSV
+1783 
-1791 VADKTGYPTE
+1791 
-1801 MLELSMDMEAD
+1801 
-1812 LGIDSIKRVEILG
+1812 
-1825 AVQDEI
+1825 
-1831 TDLPELDAE
+1831 
-1840 QLSQMR
+1840 
-1846 TLAEIVTYMNSVMGT
+1846 
-1861 VVSSS
+1861 
-1866 ANNASPIVSSTSSID
+1866 
-1881 AQAIDINVIEKTML
+1881 
-1895 SVVADKTGYPTEML
+1895 
-1909 ELSMDMEADLGID
+1909 
-1922 SIKRVE
+1922 
-1928 ILGAVQDEITD
+1928 D

-1949 QMRTLDEIICY
+1949 QMRTLDEIIQY
-1960 MQSVQTGP
+1960 MHSVQSNAIVASKLLNNEP
-1968 IVNAHCSLNVA
+1968 IVIDQ
-1979 NEETHVNPT
+1979 P
-1988 PEKSIVLDPS
+1988 LDQQAEQQSMIAINPS
-1998 PSATVEIKKLAALE
+1998 PSATVETKKLAALE
-2012 CINSSVENKHLLL
+2012 CLDSSVENKHLLL
-2025 VNDGLDS
+2025 VNDGADS
-2032 GVATAN
+2032 CVVTAN
-2038 ELSTLGW
+2038 QLSALGW
-2045 TVTVLTPSWVKS
+2045 KVTVLTPSWVVGVNNVNK
-2057 KITKAFNKSILQVS
+2057 KSIKNETKINKKASHFSEQITELS
-2071 LSELTEQ
+2071 LLELTEPA
-2078 TLNQVLE
+2078 LNAILA
-2085 TQDQWLSVIYLHP
+2085 TQAQWQSVIYLHP
-2098 KTAVEGIAFE
+2098 KTNVEGITFE
-2108 SQYKKGLQLA
+2108 NDYKKGLQLA
-2118 FLLAKLTKL
+2118 FLLAKLSKL
-2127 NQNANEKNNGDR
+2127 NQINNEVR
-2139 SSFLVL
+2139 ASFLVL

-2151 FATQNIDKKAD
+2151 FATNNIEKKVD

-2168 SGLVKTLAHEW
+2168 SGLVKTLAQEW
-2179 DNVFCRIVDIPT
+2179 TNVFCRIVDIPS

-2199 KIVVGE
+2199 DIIVGE
-2205 LNDKQRLPVEV
+2205 LNDKKTMPIEV
-2216 GFNTE
+2216 GFNHQ
-2221 GRLSLVAKETD
+2221 GRLSLVAKTTD
-2232 SYQLESG
+2232 SYNLESA
-2239 NQLDQDAVFLV
+2239 NQLNENAVFLV

-2265 ANQYQCKFILLGRS
+2265 ARQYQCKFILLGRS
-2279 RYQAQEDDWSL
+2279 SYQAQEDDWSL
-2290 SSATE
+2290 SHTTE
-2295 GDLKKAAMQH
+2295 DELKKAAMQH
-2305 LINSGEKPSPKLIK
+2305 LLAKGEKPSPKLIK
-2319 QMIRPVLANREI
+2319 QMIAPVLANREI
-2331 TQTLQAIETLGGIAE
+2331 TQTLQAIESNGGIAE
-2346 YVSADVCDKE
+2346 YLSADVCDQQNL
-2356 KLQQAINPIC
+2356 KLAINPIC
-2366 DLWGPITGVIHG
+2366 ELWGPVTGIIHG

-2384 KLIEQKTLAEFDQ
+2384 KLIEQKTLLEFDQ
-2397 VYNTKIEGL
+2397 VYNTKIQGL
-2406 NALLACCELE
+2406 AALLACCDLAT
-2416 KLKHLVLFSS
+2416 LNHLVLFSS

-2433 PAQSDYAIANEI
+2433 SGQSDYAIANEI

-2451 RFKALYPTTQVLS
+2451 RFKALYPSTQVLS

-2477 ELKRMFDERGVYII
+2477 ELKRMFDQRGVYII

-2499 LVSELAAKHNRCV
+2499 LVSELAANNNRCV

-2520 SGTDSENLVDQRV
+2520 SGSDSARSENSGTEHLNSESTETLEKVAESARFLSNQR
-2533 VDQSIVD
+2533 
-2540 QNNDNA
+2540 
-2546 LRESSHQQIKTFNHL
+2546 IKTFNHL
-2561 DNALLVD
+2561 DNLLLAD
-2568 HKIDGQQVLPTVCA
+2568 HQIDGQQVLPTVCA
-2582 IAWLKSTCESLYP
+2582 MAWLKSVCEELYP
-2595 EYQYQGI
+2595 EYQYQGL
-2602 EDFKLFKGIVFDGSQ
+2602 ENFKLFKGIIFDGTHADQ
-2617 AGEYVIDTKILEH
+2617 FIIDTNL
-2630 KVLNSKTIQESD
+2630 VAESD
-2642 NTLRI
+2642 NALSI
-2647 EVTVGSENKQG
+2647 EVVVSSEKEQG
-2658 KPVFHYKST
+2658 KPFFHYR
-2667 VNLAKPLV
+2667 
-2675 ENTPLAY
+2675 
-2682 QGILPKLVKKQSAQA
+2682 GLVKLTKVEIVTSNIVLNKPASALSLLTYPSPLPDFVKNKQSSEAKA
-2697 ASLYLDGSLF
+2697 LYSDGSLF
-2707 HGLSLQGIKHIHQLD
+2707 HGVSLQGIKHIHQLD
-2722 DSGLLLE
+2722 QSGLLLE
-2729 CVIDKSVTQA
+2729 CVIEKSVARVQ
-2739 EGEFLLEETN
+2739 GEFLLGDSN
-2749 VFANDLVYQA
+2749 VLANDLVYQA
-2759 MLVWTSKQMGSGSL
+2759 LLVWTSKQIGSGSL
-2773 PTSTAAWQVFRE
+2773 PTSTESWQVFRE
-2785 VKVDEF
+2785 VEVGEY

-2798 IKTTGQSVF
+2798 TKQLGQSVF
-2807 ADLLL
+2807 GDLLF
-2812 IDQNNNIISKITA
+2812 IDQHKNIMSKVTG
-2825 AEVTCSASLSE
+2825 AEVTCSASLSQ
-2836 LFKVSA
+2836 LFKTSA

>member
-472 FHLVLEEYTSTQQ
+472 FHLVLEEYAPTQE

-490 NEVAQSFLIA
+490 NDVAQSFLIA
-500 ANSKADLINTIE
+500 AKSKADLINLID
-512 AELKAINVDVE
+512 AELKAINIDVE
-523 LQPYAFNQLVVSHP
+523 LQPYAFNQLVVSYP
-537 VKKIKE
+537 VNKIKE
-543 DHVRCGFVAK
+543 DYARCGFVAN

-558 KQMLEQIIKQLKT
+558 KQMLEQILKQLNT

-606 YVNMGRELVCHF
+606 YLNMGRELVCHF

-634 AGQANLSNIVY
+634 TGQENLSNIVY
-645 PIPVFDDQ
+645 PIPVFDVE

-658 ELDLR
+658 ELNLR

-717 LTMAR
+717 LAMAR

-727 SPQDSDLDAGTMAAV
+727 SPEGSDFDAGTMAAV

-783 TQLTDNGFKVIALP
+783 SQLTDNGFKVIALP

-823 NKPKVAVYANAT
+823 NKPKVAVYANTT

-844 AIKASLKEHILQS
+844 VIKASLKEHILQS

-892 EDKAEVFSIATNSN
+892 EDKADVFSIATNSN

-990 VIKEVVV
+990 VIKEIVV

-1029 ALANNDNQQLASSI
+1029 APANNDNQQLASSI

-1072 DTFKSVLAEQ
+1072 DTFKSVLAAQ

-1123 MLNTVSNTQHHQSS
+1123 MLNTVSNTQSH
-1137 SSDVASNNV
+1137 DVISNDAASNNV
-1146 TSNNVASN
+1146 TSNYATSNHVASN
-1154 NTASNVSENA
+1154 ASENA
-1164 KTTLSVISKSATQP
+1164 KTTPPVISQSTTQP

-1203 PSVDIQPVN
+1203 LSVYIQPVN
-1212 KKSNEVAPLSGLSV
+1212 KENNEVASLSGKLNNSAKTIESTMLSV
-1226 DSAQAIESTMLSV
+1226 VADKTGYPTEMLELSMDMEADLGIDSIKRVEILGAVQDEIADLPELDAEQLSQMRTLAEIVTYMNSVMGSVVSSSANTASPIASSTSSIDTKAIETTMLSVVADKTGYPTEMLELSMDMEADLGIDSIKRVEILGAVQDEIADLPELDAEQLSQMRTLAEIVTYMNSVMGSVVSSSANTASPIASSTSSIDTKAIETTMLSVVADKTGYPTEMLELSMDMEADLGIDSIKRVEILGAVQDEIADLPELDAEQLSQMRTLAEIVTYMNSVMGSVVSSDANTVSTVASSTSFIDAQAIDINVIENTMLSV

-1313 SVNATNA
+1313 D
-1320 TANTASTLYSSTSSI
+1320 ANTVSTVASSTSFI

-1346 NIMLS
+1346 NTMLS

-1414 YMNSVMGTI
+1414 YMNSVM
-1423 VSNSANTAS
+1423 
-1432 IVANS
+1432 
-1437 ATSIDTKAIENIML
+1437 E
-1451 SVVADK
+1451 SVVA
-1457 TGYPTEMLE
+1457 
-1466 LSMDMEADLGIDSIK
+1466 
-1481 RVEILGA
+1481 
-1488 VQDEIADLPE
+1488 
-1498 LDAEQL
+1498 
-1504 SQMRT
+1504 T
-1509 LAEIVTYMSS
+1509 L
-1519 VMGSIVSSSAGAVNH
+1519 
-1534 ANAASTVASSTSSI
+1534 
-1548 DAQAIDI
+1548 
-1555 NVIEKTMLSVVADK
+1555 
-1569 TGYPTE
+1569 
-1575 MLELSMDMEADLG
+1575 
-1588 IDSIKRVE
+1588 
-1596 ILGAVQ
+1596 
-1602 DEIDDLP
+1602 
-1609 ELDAEQLS
+1609 
-1617 QMRTLAEIVTYM
+1617 
-1629 NSVMGTVVSS
+1629 
-1639 SVNPANATANKTS
+1639 
-1652 TVASSTSSIDA
+1652 
-1663 QSIDIN
+1663 
-1669 VIEKTMLSVVAD
+1669 
-1681 KTGYPTEMLEL
+1681 
-1692 SMDMEADLGID
+1692 
-1703 SIKRVEILG
+1703 
-1712 AVQDEITDLPELDA
+1712 
-1726 EQLSQMR
+1726 
-1733 TLAEIVTYMNSVMG
+1733 
-1747 SVVSSSVNPTD
+1747 
-1758 AKANTTSIVTS
+1758 
-1769 STSSIDAQSIDINV
+1769 
-1783 IEKTMLSV
+1783 
-1791 VADKTGYPTE
+1791 
-1801 MLELSMDMEAD
+1801 
-1812 LGIDSIKRVEILG
+1812 
-1825 AVQDEI
+1825 
-1831 TDLPELDAE
+1831 
-1840 QLSQMR
+1840 
-1846 TLAEIVTYMNSVMGT
+1846 
-1861 VVSSS
+1861 
-1866 ANNASPIVSSTSSID
+1866 
-1881 AQAIDINVIEKTML
+1881 
-1895 SVVADKTGYPTEML
+1895 
-1909 ELSMDMEADLGID
+1909 
-1922 SIKRVE
+1922 
-1928 ILGAVQDEITD
+1928 
-1939 LPELDAEQLS
+1939 
-1949 QMRTLDEIICY
+1949 
-1960 MQSVQTGP
+1960 
-1968 IVNAHCSLNVA
+1968 
-1979 NEETHVNPT
+1979 
-1988 PEKSIVLDPS
+1988 
-1998 PSATVEIKKLAALE
+1998 
-2012 CINSSVENKHLLL
+2012 
-2025 VNDGLDS
+2025 
-2032 GVATAN
+2032 
-2038 ELSTLGW
+2038 
-2045 TVTVLTPSWVKS
+2045 
-2057 KITKAFNKSILQVS
+2057 
-2071 LSELTEQ
+2071 
-2078 TLNQVLE
+2078 
-2085 TQDQWLSVIYLHP
+2085 
-2098 KTAVEGIAFE
+2098 
-2108 SQYKKGLQLA
+2108 
-2118 FLLAKLTKL
+2118 
-2127 NQNANEKNNGDR
+2127 
-2139 SSFLVL
+2139 
-2145 TRQGGD
+2145 
-2151 FATQNIDKKAD
+2151 
-2162 LVQGGL
+2162 
-2168 SGLVKTLAHEW
+2168 
-2179 DNVFCRIVDIPT
+2179 
-2191 KYNANKVA
+2191 
-2199 KIVVGE
+2199 
-2205 LNDKQRLPVEV
+2205 
-2216 GFNTE
+2216 
-2221 GRLSLVAKETD
+2221 
-2232 SYQLESG
+2232 
-2239 NQLDQDAVFLV
+2239 
-2250 SGGAKGVTAHCVIEI
+2250 
-2265 ANQYQCKFILLGRS
+2265 
-2279 RYQAQEDDWSL
+2279 
-2290 SSATE
+2290 
-2295 GDLKKAAMQH
+2295 
-2305 LINSGEKPSPKLIK
+2305 
-2319 QMIRPVLANREI
+2319 
-2331 TQTLQAIETLGGIAE
+2331 
-2346 YVSADVCDKE
+2346 
-2356 KLQQAINPIC
+2356 
-2366 DLWGPITGVIHG
+2366 
-2378 AGVLAD
+2378 
-2384 KLIEQKTLAEFDQ
+2384 
-2397 VYNTKIEGL
+2397 
-2406 NALLACCELE
+2406 
-2416 KLKHLVLFSS
+2416 
-2426 AAGFYGN
+2426 
-2433 PAQSDYAIANEI
+2433 
-2445 LNKAAY
+2445 
-2451 RFKALYPTTQVLS
+2451 
-2464 FNWGPWDGGMVTP
+2464 
-2477 ELKRMFDERGVYII
+2477 
-2491 PVQSGASL
+2491 
-2499 LVSELAAKHNRCV
+2499 
-2512 QIVVGTDM
+2512 
-2520 SGTDSENLVDQRV
+2520 
-2533 VDQSIVD
+2533 
-2540 QNNDNA
+2540 
-2546 LRESSHQQIKTFNHL
+2546 
-2561 DNALLVD
+2561 
-2568 HKIDGQQVLPTVCA
+2568 
-2582 IAWLKSTCESLYP
+2582 
-2595 EYQYQGI
+2595 
-2602 EDFKLFKGIVFDGSQ
+2602 
-2617 AGEYVIDTKILEH
+2617 
-2630 KVLNSKTIQESD
+2630 
-2642 NTLRI
+2642 
-2647 EVTVGSENKQG
+2647 
-2658 KPVFHYKST
+2658 
-2667 VNLAKPLV
+2667 
-2675 ENTPLAY
+2675 
-2682 QGILPKLVKKQSAQA
+2682 
-2697 ASLYLDGSLF
+2697 
-2707 HGLSLQGIKHIHQLD
+2707 
-2722 DSGLLLE
+2722 
-2729 CVIDKSVTQA
+2729 
-2739 EGEFLLEETN
+2739 
-2749 VFANDLVYQA
+2749 
-2759 MLVWTSKQMGSGSL
+2759 
-2773 PTSTAAWQVFRE
+2773 
-2785 VKVDEF
+2785 
-2791 FFIKLNI
+2791 
-2798 IKTTGQSVF
+2798 
-2807 ADLLL
+2807 
-2812 IDQNNNIISKITA
+2812 
-2825 AEVTCSASLSE
+2825 
-2836 LFKVSA
+2836 